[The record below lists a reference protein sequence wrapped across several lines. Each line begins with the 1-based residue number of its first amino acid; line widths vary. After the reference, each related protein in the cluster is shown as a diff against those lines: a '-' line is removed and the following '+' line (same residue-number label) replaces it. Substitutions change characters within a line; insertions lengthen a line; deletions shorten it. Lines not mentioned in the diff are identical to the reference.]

1 MSLLTQGHRAAVEAI
16 ESESEAM
23 IADETT
29 DAARTDEET
38 TAAQGDTRTTPIL
51 PVATTESA
59 SARTDMVVVETDV
72 MIEVDGRT
80 DLLARTAVD
89 PGHQEEVDVTEMAV
103 MIDDET
109 AVMSLAIA
117 EAVAVVVVAEIVM
130 TVEAETIGRRA
141 HRHLP
146 RSANLHQ
153 ILPMWSL
160 SSIES
165 AA

>member
-1 MSLLTQGHRAAVEAI
+1 
-16 ESESEAM
+16 M

-38 TAAQGDTRTTPIL
+38 TAAQEDTRTTPIL
-51 PVATTESA
+51 PAATTENA
-59 SARTDMVVVETDV
+59 SARTDTVAETDAR
-72 MIEVDGRT
+72 IEVDGQT
-80 DLLARTAVD
+80 DLLARSAVD
-89 PGHQEEVDVTEMAV
+89 PGHQEAVDVTEMAA

-117 EAVAVVVVAEIVM
+117 VVVVVVAV
-130 TVEAETIGRRA
+130 VAETAMIVEEEIIERRA

-146 RSANLHQ
+146 RSANPLQ
-153 ILPMWSL
+153 TLPMWSL

-165 AA
+165 VA

>member
-1 MSLLTQGHRAAVEAI
+1 
-16 ESESEAM
+16 M

-51 PVATTESA
+51 PAAITESA
-59 SARTDMVVVETDV
+59 SVRTDTVAETDART
-72 MIEVDGRT
+72 EVGGPT

-89 PGHQEEVDVTEMAV
+89 LGHQEEVDVIETGA
-103 MIDDET
+103 MIGDET
-109 AVMSLAIA
+109 AVMSLAIV
-117 EAVAVVVVAEIVM
+117 EAAAVVVVVAEIAM
-130 TVEAETIGRRA
+130 TVEEETIGRRA
-141 HRHLP
+141 HRPLL
-146 RSANLHQ
+146 RSANPRQ
-153 ILPMWSL
+153 TLPMWSP

>member
-1 MSLLTQGHRAAVEAI
+1 
-16 ESESEAM
+16 M

-38 TAAQGDTRTTPIL
+38 TAAQEDTRTTPIL
-51 PVATTESA
+51 PAATTENA
-59 SARTDMVVVETDV
+59 SARTDTVAETDAR
-72 MIEVDGRT
+72 IEVDGQT
-80 DLLARTAVD
+80 DLLARSAVD
-89 PGHQEEVDVTEMAV
+89 PGHQEAVDVTEMAA

-117 EAVAVVVVAEIVM
+117 VVVVVAV
-130 TVEAETIGRRA
+130 VAETAMIVEEEIIERRA

-146 RSANLHQ
+146 RSANPLQ
-153 ILPMWSL
+153 TLPMWSL

-165 AA
+165 VA